1 MKLFSRLKKMI
12 EKECVQEP
20 CVLLKHTF
28 NAENHPP
35 HWPDEALV
43 VAGGFD
49 GREEAEREDKKK
61 KKSFWR
67 WPALRFPHRR
77 ATKYDLAKAEN
88 KHQTEAGYY
97 RTFSDAPAPKVYPV
111 EEQLE
116 QNAPGKGHI
125 RSHYKIGSKLGQ
137 GGFGFVYEGTRC
149 KDELEVAVKFS
160 VKSPNM
166 PYIRVP
172 GHPQCIPMEI
182 GLTLMA
188 NKSPRA
194 PEIIRILDWEDNE
207 DHFIMVMERPMPC
220 MELRNFVKLH
230 GERLN
235 EETARKVMQQ
245 VTEAANVCIKRGVF
259 HRDIKMENLLLNQD
273 TMEVKLIDFG
283 CGVQMKRFG
292 YEVFSG
298 TKAYCPPEVIVNG
311 KYHAKPTTVWSLGI
325 LLFMMVCGHYPTEY
339 DLDLISK
346 RSWTRPGLSQE
357 CCQMISSCLQS
368 DPQQRID
375 LEKMQ
380 IHDWFK
386 VME

>member
-1 MKLFSRLKKMI
+1 MKLLSRLKKLI

-20 CVLLKHTF
+20 CVLLKHTS

-35 HWPDEALV
+35 HWLDEAPV
-43 VAGGFD
+43 VGGFD
-49 GREEAEREDKKK
+49 GGEEKKK

-67 WPALRFPHRR
+67 WPALSFPRK
-77 ATKYDLAKAEN
+77 ATKYNLAKAEN
-88 KHQTEAGYY
+88 KHQAEAGSY
-97 RTFSDAPAPKVYPV
+97 RTFSEGTITSTSLLYFILTAVVY
-111 EEQLE
+111 LLI
-116 QNAPGKGHI
+116 GHI

-149 KDELEVAVKFS
+149 KDELKVSISFTYKTLHISSEL
-160 VKSPNM
+160 M
-166 PYIRVP
+166 
-172 GHPQCIPMEI
+172 I

-188 NKSPRA
+188 NKIPRA
-194 PEIIRILDWEDNE
+194 PEIIKILDWEDNE

-220 MELRNFVKLH
+220 MNLKSFVKLH
-230 GERLN
+230 GESLD
-235 EETARKVMQQ
+235 EGTARNIMRQ
-245 VTEAANVCIKRGVF
+245 VIEAANVCVKRGVF
-259 HRDIKMENLLLNQD
+259 HRDIKMENLLVNQD

-283 CGVQMKRFG
+283 CGAQMKRFG
-292 YEVFSG
+292 YDVFSG
-298 TKAYCPPEVIVNG
+298 TKAYCPPEVTVNG

-325 LLFMMVCGHYPTEY
+325 LLFMMACGYYPTEY

-375 LEKMQ
+375 LEKMHM
-380 IHDWFK
+380 HDWFK
-386 VME
+386 VLSLR

>member
-1 MKLFSRLKKMI
+1 MKLLSRLKKLI

-20 CVLLKHTF
+20 CVLLKHTS

-35 HWPDEALV
+35 HWLDEAPV
-43 VAGGFD
+43 VGGFD
-49 GREEAEREDKKK
+49 GGEEKKK

-67 WPALRFPHRR
+67 WPALSFPRK
-77 ATKYDLAKAEN
+77 ATKYNLAKAEN
-88 KHQTEAGYY
+88 KHQAEAGSY
-97 RTFSDAPAPKVYPV
+97 RTFSEAPASKVHPV
-111 EEQLE
+111 AAEEQLE
-116 QNAPGKGHI
+116 QDVLGKCHI

-149 KDELEVAVKFS
+149 KDELKVAVKFS
-160 VKSPNM
+160 VKSPNT

-172 GHPQCIPMEI
+172 GHPKSIPMEI

-188 NKSPRA
+188 NKIPRA
-194 PEIIRILDWEDNE
+194 PEIIKILDWEDNE

-220 MELRNFVKLH
+220 MNLKSFVKLH
-230 GERLN
+230 GESLD
-235 EETARKVMQQ
+235 EGTARNIMRQ
-245 VTEAANVCIKRGVF
+245 VIEAANVCVKRGVF
-259 HRDIKMENLLLNQD
+259 HRDIKMENLLVNQD

-283 CGVQMKRFG
+283 CGAQMKRFG
-292 YEVFSG
+292 YDVFSG
-298 TKAYCPPEVIVNG
+298 TKAYCPPEVTVNG

-325 LLFMMVCGHYPTEY
+325 LLFMMACGYYPTEY

-375 LEKMQ
+375 LEKMHM
-380 IHDWFK
+380 HDWFK
-386 VME
+386 SALHLVG